1 MSPTSL
7 RMSSHVSWAL
17 QNRLKINE
25 IRLLGLQILSE
36 NPFLPL
42 FRLKLYHHGL
52 ILAAGQKEQD
62 QG

>member
-1 MSPTSL
+1 
-7 RMSSHVSWAL
+7 MSSHVSWAL